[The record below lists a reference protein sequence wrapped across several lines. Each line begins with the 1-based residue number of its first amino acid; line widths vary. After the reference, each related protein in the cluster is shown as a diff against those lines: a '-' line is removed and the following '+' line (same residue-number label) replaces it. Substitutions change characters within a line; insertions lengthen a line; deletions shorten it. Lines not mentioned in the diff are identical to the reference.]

1 MAKEST
7 SSSPNASAATE
18 AQTAPPGRRWFS
30 ISAAHTVALA
40 LVDQAAVS
48 GTRFAATIFVGRW
61 AGKEALGDYYLA
73 FSMVMLALC
82 VHEALVALPY
92 NVFVQRWSADS
103 ARSGRYTYAT
113 LLLTVYSGLILT
125 GFFAI
130 AAAAIWLVGH
140 PVGFGPVAAA
150 ATAAVP
156 MLFLVEFARRHALA
170 HFAPWRAVRIDWAC
184 AAIQVGGLFLLAR
197 VGLLTPVNAYLVF
210 AAGYA
215 VVAVAWWSAGGTRRE
230 QPASLIAT
238 TIRHW
243 RFGRW
248 VFATQLMQTLR
259 GAAAPWIAAL
269 LLSKAEAGQL
279 AAFLTIV
286 LLANPF
292 LLSINNILSPS
303 LTRTLRHEGPVR
315 MRSALIAGTAWLA
328 LSMTVLGT
336 LLAVFSPPILA
347 LLFGREYVDRTHV
360 VPVLALAMVIEAAG
374 MPSINGLWALR
385 KGRANFLA
393 NSAGAAVTI
402 AGCSLLTFYDGLF
415 GAACGLVL
423 GRCVSTLWQMAACL
437 QAIDRAAEMPQ
448 SSAAMDASLRGRQGR
463 RPTGAAAPD
472 PKPAPVGR

>member
-1 MAKEST
+1 MATESAT
-7 SSSPNASAATE
+7 SIPNASSAAS
-18 AQTAPPGRRWFS
+18 AGAHPSGRPWFS
-30 ISAAHTVALA
+30 LSAAQTVALA
-40 LVDQAAVS
+40 LIDQAAVS

-73 FSMVMLALC
+73 FSMIMLALC

-92 NVFVQRWSADS
+92 NVFVQRWLAHS
-103 ARSGRYTYAT
+103 ARSRRYTYST
-113 LLLTVYSGLILT
+113 LLLTFYSGLILA
-125 GFFAI
+125 GFFAL
-130 AAAAIWLVGH
+130 ASAAIWLLGH

-150 ATAAVP
+150 ATATVP

-184 AAIQVGGLFLLAR
+184 AGLQVGGLFLLAQT
-197 VGLLTPVNAYLVF
+197 GLLTPVNAYLVF

-215 VVAVAWWSAGGTRRE
+215 AVALVWWSAGGARRA
-230 QPASLIAT
+230 QPASVGAT
-238 TIRHW
+238 TLRHW

-303 LTRTLRHEGPVR
+303 LTRTLRREGPAR
-315 MRSALIAGTAWLA
+315 MRSVLIAGTAWLVLGMTILGALLAA
-328 LSMTVLGT
+328 LS
-336 LLAVFSPPILA
+336 PPVLA
-347 LLFGREYVDRTHV
+347 LLFGAEYVDRTHV
-360 VPVLALAMVIEAAG
+360 VPVLALAMVVEAAG

-385 KGRANFLA
+385 KGQANFAA
-393 NSAGAAVTI
+393 NTAGAIVTI
-402 AGCSLLTFYDGLF
+402 AACSLLTLYDGLF
-415 GAACGLVL
+415 GAAWGLVL
-423 GRCVSTLWQMAACL
+423 GRCVSTCWQMAACL
-437 QAIDRAAEMPQ
+437 RAIDHAAERPQ
-448 SSAAMDASLRGRQGR
+448 RHSVLDPPLSESRCS
-463 RPTGAAAPD
+463 PVAP
-472 PKPAPVGR
+472 

>member
-1 MAKEST
+1 MAIEST
-7 SSSPNASAATE
+7 PSMPNDSAAAETP
-18 AQTAPPGRRWFS
+18 TARPVRPWFS
-30 ISAAHTVALA
+30 VGAARTVALA

-103 ARSGRYTYAT
+103 ARTGRYTYAT

-130 AAAAIWLVGH
+130 AAAAIWFIGH

-150 ATAAVP
+150 ATATVP

-197 VGLLTPVNAYLVF
+197 MGLLTPVNAYLVF

-215 VVAVAWWSAGGTRRE
+215 AVAVAWWLAGGPHGE
-230 QPASLIAT
+230 QPASIIAT
-238 TIRHW
+238 TVRHW

-269 LLSKAEAGQL
+269 LLNKAEAGQL
-279 AAFLTIV
+279 TAFLTVV

-303 LTRTLRHEGPVR
+303 LTRTLRREGPVR

-328 LSMTVLGT
+328 LGMTVLGT
-336 LLAVFSPPILA
+336 LLAVFSPPVLT
-347 LLFGREYVDRTHV
+347 LLFGTEYVDRTHV

-385 KGRANFLA
+385 KGQANFVA
-393 NSAGAAVTI
+393 NFAGAAVTI
-402 AGCSLLTFYDGLF
+402 AACTLLTLYDGLF

-437 QAIDRAAEMPQ
+437 RAIDLAAVLPQ
-448 SSAAMDASLRGRQGR
+448 NRPAIDAPLSESRCS
-463 RPTGAAAPD
+463 
-472 PKPAPVGR
+472 PVTP